1 MIRDYW
7 KYKADIIL
15 PFKRSSL
22 KSTGKS
28 RYVSVH
34 VCFDHERVCIK
45 YQARIQKIKWLAVNT
60 VEISHRLTTNFSA
73 ESNM

>member
-1 MIRDYW
+1 MTRDHW

-15 PFKRSSL
+15 PFKRSSF

-34 VCFDHERVCIK
+34 VCFDHERVGIK
-45 YQARIQKIKWLAVNT
+45 YQARIQKKIKWLAVNT
-60 VEISHRLTTNFSA
+60 VEISHR
-73 ESNM
+73 